1 MFKKVLIANRGEI
14 AVRVMRTLREMGIG
28 SVAVY
33 SDADRRSLHVRYAD
47 EAYYIGPAPAR
58 ESYLV
63 PEKILEVC
71 RISGAEAV
79 HPGYGFLSENAAFA
93 RACSDAGIVFIGP
106 PPEAI
111 EAMGEKTRARRAM
124 IAAGVPVVPGTE
136 YAVERPEDVVDFAV
150 SIGFPV
156 LIKAAAGGGGKGMR
170 RVDRADEFVSAFEG
184 AQREAKS
191 AFGDGSCYVEK
202 LIQRP
207 KHVEIQVL
215 ADTHG
220 NCVYLFERDCSVQ
233 RRHQKVVEESPCPIL
248 SDEVRQRMGAVAV
261 EGARSVGYVGAGTF
275 EFLLDVDNSFYFLE
289 MNTRLQVEHPVTE
302 MVTGVDL
309 VREQVMIAA
318 GFPMSVS
325 QETLKQTGHAI
336 EVRIYAEDP
345 ANNFLPTP
353 GVITRIQPPTGP
365 GVRDDGGYYSGSEVS
380 LHYDPM
386 VTKFIVAGTDR
397 ETARVRMLRCL
408 DEYVVHG
415 IETNLEFL
423 KACLRVGEFVEGHYD
438 TGMIGRMGDL
448 TGIGHA
454 VATDRDV
461 ALAALYAALTADSAA
476 TGSRTTGET
485 VASDTSLWKQRARL
499 RSVGLG

>member
-1 MFKKVLIANRGEI
+1 
-14 AVRVMRTLREMGIG
+14 
-28 SVAVY
+28 
-33 SDADRRSLHVRYAD
+33 
-47 EAYYIGPAPAR
+47 
-58 ESYLV
+58 
-63 PEKILEVC
+63 
-71 RISGAEAV
+71 
-79 HPGYGFLSENAAFA
+79 
-93 RACSDAGIVFIGP
+93 
-106 PPEAI
+106 
-111 EAMGEKTRARRAM
+111 
-124 IAAGVPVVPGTE
+124 
-136 YAVERPEDVVDFAV
+136 
-150 SIGFPV
+150 
-156 LIKAAAGGGGKGMR
+156 
-170 RVDRADEFVSAFEG
+170 
-184 AQREAKS
+184 
-191 AFGDGSCYVEK
+191 
-202 LIQRP
+202 
-207 KHVEIQVL
+207 
-215 ADTHG
+215 
-220 NCVYLFERDCSVQ
+220 
-233 RRHQKVVEESPCPIL
+233 
-248 SDEVRQRMGAVAV
+248 
-261 EGARSVGYVGAGTF
+261 
-275 EFLLDVDNSFYFLE
+275 
-289 MNTRLQVEHPVTE
+289 
-302 MVTGVDL
+302 
-309 VREQVMIAA
+309 MIAA

-353 GVITRIQPPTGP
+353 GTITRIQPPTGP

>member
-14 AVRVMRTLREMGIG
+14 AVRVMRTLREMGIK

-33 SDADRRSLHVRYAD
+33 SEADRRSLHVRYAD
-47 EAYYIGPAPAR
+47 EAYCIGPAPSR
-58 ESYLV
+58 ESYLRV
-63 PEKILEVC
+63 DKILEVC
-71 RISGAEAV
+71 RLSGAEAV
-79 HPGYGFLSENAAFA
+79 HPGYGFLSENADFA
-93 RACSDAGIVFIGP
+93 RALAEAGIAFIGP

-136 YAVERPEDVVDFAV
+136 YAVEDPAEAKDFAV

-156 LIKAAAGGGGKGMR
+156 LVKAAAGGGGKGMR
-170 RVDRADEFVSAFEG
+170 RVDSADEFIAAFEG
-184 AQREAKS
+184 AQREAQS

-202 LIQRP
+202 LILKP

-215 ADTHG
+215 ADSHG
-220 NCVYLFERDCSVQ
+220 NCVHLFERDCSVQ
-233 RRHQKVVEESPCPIL
+233 RRHQKVVEESPCPTL
-248 SDEVRQRMGAVAV
+248 TDEIRQRMGKVAIDGTRAVN
-261 EGARSVGYVGAGTF
+261 YLGAGTF
-275 EFLLDVDNSFYFLE
+275 EFLLDEDGSFYFLE

-309 VREQVMIAA
+309 VREQVRIAA
-318 GFPMSVS
+318 GLPMSVS
-325 QETLKQTGHAI
+325 QDTLSQTGHAI

-345 ANNFLPTP
+345 SNNFLPSP
-353 GVITRIQPPTGP
+353 GLITRIQPPTGP

-386 VTKFIVAGTDR
+386 VTKFIVHGTDR

-408 DEYVVHG
+408 QEYVVEG

-423 KACLRVGEFVEGHYD
+423 KVCLKVDEFIEGHYD

-448 TGIGHA
+448 AGIGHA
-454 VATDRDV
+454 EPTDREV
-461 ALAALYAALTADSAA
+461 ALAALFATLSAPTGAATSAA
-476 TGSRTTGET
+476 PSSGEANNLWLQRT
-485 VASDTSLWKQRARL
+485 RL
-499 RSVGLG
+499 RQVGLTH